1 LTHYF
6 GAAKDRGSQHLD
18 FSIPPSRW
26 HFAIAIVGPWAM
38 DQTFEAMEP
47 SPGFFGP

>member
-6 GAAKDRGSQHLD
+6 GAAKELGIQRLD
-18 FSIPPSRW
+18 FSMPPRPLHFVIP
-26 HFAIAIVGPWAM
+26 IVGPWAM

-47 SPGFFGP
+47 LPGFFGS